1 VAQVLTGLDMT
12 WPQATNGNLIGIKMA
27 GTTIYNTSTGG
38 GTLHTTTLL
47 GTNPQRTIAANG
59 ASATVT
65 FNFANS
71 VDTNANDYTGS
82 ATFNPFG
89 IVTDLP

>member
-1 VAQVLTGLDMT
+1 VAQLLTGLAIT
-12 WPQATNGNLIGIKMA
+12 WPNTNGNLNNIKMG
-27 GTTIYNTSTGG
+27 GTTIYNTATPCCS
-38 GTLHTTTLL
+38 LTTSALL
-47 GTNPQRTIAANG
+47 GTIAQRTIAANG

-65 FNFANS
+65 FNFQNN
-71 VDTNANDYTGS
+71 VDTNANNYTGS